1 MIITVNTSVT
11 GCAISIFLT
20 FLCEAVPGL
29 DGAFSVGCSHVDTDR
44 QHTMSEQKSHQFRP
58 PLYKKDGAS
67 SEDSS
72 RNVGESGNDQH
83 GWDAYRKWLSRVST
97 KPAGE
102 RAPLDHSIY
111 SWRGYHTWADKIR
124 QTWKSES

>member
-1 MIITVNTSVT
+1 
-11 GCAISIFLT
+11 
-20 FLCEAVPGL
+20 
-29 DGAFSVGCSHVDTDR
+29 
-44 QHTMSEQKSHQFRP
+44 MSEHKPHQFRP
-58 PLYKKDGAS
+58 ALYSKES
-67 SEDSS
+67 SVAEEARTTESS
-72 RNVGESGNDQH
+72 DQN

-124 QTWKSES
+124 QNWKDG